1 MKTIQL
7 TDEQYNALMQGESVT
22 IEPPKPKIEKW
33 QPKGGEWSV
42 KQNGKLLRCNSV
54 TEFRIFGTEYQTE
67 EQAEKAR
74 DAMRTHNRLLAWLAE
89 NDDGWVANWRDDDQG
104 KYYVYSVHTPEGK
117 VYRFNINWN
126 DCGLGTVYMSKNN
139 ALKLCKLLNDRVV
152 EL

>member
-7 TDEQYNALMQGESVT
+7 TDEQYNALMQGEPVT
-22 IEPPKPKIEKW
+22 IEPPKPKVEKW
-33 QPKGGEWSV
+33 QPKGGYFYIEQDGYITNQRSTN
-42 KQNGKLLRCNSV
+42 KP
-54 TEFRIFGTEYQTE
+54 TAFGMAYPTKEA
-67 EQAEKAR
+67 AEKAR
-74 DAMRTHNRLLAWLAE
+74 DAMRKHNRLLAWLAE